1 MYKITIIDSFSAAH
15 YLRDYDGKCE
25 NLHGHNW
32 KIHAHVSG
40 TVLDKAGM
48 LIDFGVVKKALK
60 KILLLLDH
68 KNLNEEVEF
77 FKKEN
82 PSSENIARFLFEKLE
97 ELINSENYQV
107 QGITVYETDTSYCT
121 YTKD

>member
-15 YLRDYDGKCE
+15 YLRDYEGKCE

-32 KIHAHVSG
+32 KINAHVSG

-97 ELINSENYQV
+97 EYINSENYQI

>member
-15 YLRDYDGKCE
+15 YLRNYDGKCE

-32 KIHAHVSG
+32 KIQVHVSG

-77 FKKEN
+77 FQKEN